1 MLMETIIFYLIKS
14 SALIAV
20 FFTAYYFLL
29 RKETFFQSNRWF
41 LLYGLIAS
49 LVLPLITFQK
59 IIWVETQSKLTHWTS
74 IPSQIPTQSTTFQI
88 NWFMVLGCIYSIGIL
103 IFLLQ
108 FVLEFKNLNSLFK
121 GKTIQ
126 QQADFKMIDVNENI
140 APFSFFNFIV
150 FNSSLYNSKEL
161 ENILHHEKIHCQQK
175 HTIDVI
181 LSRFFCIFFWY
192 NPFIW
197 FTHKAILQNLEFI
210 ADSEALK
217 KITDKK
223 GYQFTLLKVT
233 THDHC
238 VAITNHFY
246 QSLIKKRIVMLNKNQ
261 SQQWNSW
268 KYFLIIP
275 VLAAFMFY
283 FQVKVIAQER
293 NPQSKSVT
301 HNSQES
307 LQVVVDKNTSDEQ
320 LQQETKRVKEQHG
333 IKLKFS
339 KIKRN
344 ASGEIIAIKAEY
356 KDQDGKTGVTQVK
369 SDEPIQPIV
378 FFKKDNGALGF
389 GNGKD
394 AKNKSFHFS
403 ITTDDEIEDLA
414 ALPDLE
420 DIEAPEPPEAPEAP
434 ETLEALHPL
443 KEKRIIIRNQ
453 DNKEGK
459 MSITI
464 NGETIVIDT
473 DKIIA
478 EVETEINKLDLDKI
492 TSEVLE
498 NASIEIRKNKPT
510 KKIIKSIIRES
521 RAQSEQDR
529 VQIKRDI
536 EQSENDIKQSI
547 EDSKQAE
554 RDFEQ
559 SKRELAE
566 TKRALEQSKKE
577 LEAYKKKMSNK

>member
-1 MLMETIIFYLIKS
+1 MEALYLYLLKS
-14 SALIAV
+14 SSLLALFFIA
-20 FFTAYYFLL
+20 YHFLL
-29 RKETFFQSNRWF
+29 RKETFFTNNRWF
-41 LLYGLIAS
+41 LLLGLVTAAI
-49 LVLPLITFQK
+49 LPLVVYTK
-59 IIWVETQSKLTHWTS
+59 IIWVEPTTINYDWSNLPVPTVTEKNYTKEYIYLGLALSYCLGTLGLLTK
-74 IPSQIPTQSTTFQI
+74 FGFDFY
-88 NWFMVLGCIYSIGIL
+88 N
-103 IFLLQ
+103 LL
-108 FVLEFKNLNSLFK
+108 KIFK
-121 GKTIQ
+121 GKTIAR
-126 QQADFKMIDVNENI
+126 QADFKFIDTTENI
-140 APFSFFNFIV
+140 APFSYFNTIV
-150 FNSSLYNSKEL
+150 YNSSLYSSLEL
-161 ENILHHEKIHCQQK
+161 QSILEHEKIHSDQN
-175 HTIDVI
+175 HTVDVLI
-181 LSRFFCIFFWY
+181 ARVFCAVFWF

-197 FTHKAILQNLEFI
+197 WYKNAILQNLEFI
-210 ADSEALK
+210 ADREATK
-217 KITDKK
+217 KLSDKK
-223 GYQFTLLKVT
+223 AYQLTLLKIT
-233 THDHC
+233 THENC

-356 KDQDGKTGVTQVK
+356 KDQHGKTEVTQVK

-403 ITTDDEIEDLA
+403 ITTDYENEDLA

-420 DIEAPEPPEAPEAP
+420 DIEAPEPPEAPETP
-434 ETLEALHPL
+434 ESLNHL

-492 TSEVLE
+492 TSEALE

>member
-20 FFTAYYFLL
+20 FFTTYYFLL

-41 LLYGLIAS
+41 LLFGLIAS
-49 LVLPLITFQK
+49 LILPLITFQK

-74 IPSQIPTQSTTFQI
+74 IPSQIPTQSASFHI
-88 NWFMVLGCIYSIGIL
+88 NWFLVLACVYSIGFLIL
-103 IFLLQ
+103 LFQ
-108 FVLEFKNLNSLFK
+108 FALEFKNLYLILK
-121 GKTIQ
+121 GKTINNQ
-126 QQADFKMIDVNENI
+126 NDFKLIDVTENRS
-140 APFSFFNFIV
+140 PFSFFNYIV
-150 FNSSLYNSKEL
+150 FNSSLYHPNEL

-197 FTHKAILQNLEFI
+197 LTHKAILQNLEFI

-217 KITDKK
+217 KIIDKK

-356 KDQDGKTGVTQVK
+356 KDQHGKTEVTQVK

-403 ITTDDEIEDLA
+403 ITTDYENEDLA

-420 DIEAPEPPEAPEAP
+420 DIEAPEPPEAPETP
-434 ETLEALHPL
+434 ESLNHL

-492 TSEVLE
+492 TSEALE